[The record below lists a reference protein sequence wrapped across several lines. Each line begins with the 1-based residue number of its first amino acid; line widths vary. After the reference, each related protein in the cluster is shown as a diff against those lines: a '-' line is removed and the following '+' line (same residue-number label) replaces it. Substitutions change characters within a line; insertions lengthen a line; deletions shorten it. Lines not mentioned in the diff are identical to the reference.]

1 MRQCLSQTDPQDL
14 KWTIGLE
21 DLSLYPDVEDWSTL
35 VQQIVELRALIADT
49 RTAEDE
55 EAAQMAVV
63 LDNLLNHKTTIAKIT
78 PSRLRERWTTTASAL
93 GTKAHGAGACAMR
106 K

>member
-1 MRQCLSQTDPQDL
+1 MQHCFSPPDPQEPR
-14 KWTIGLE
+14 WTIGLE

-55 EAAQMAVV
+55 EAAQMVVV
-63 LDNLLNHKTTIAKIT
+63 LDNLLNHKR
-78 PSRLRERWTTTASAL
+78 RLLKSL
-93 GTKAHGAGACAMR
+93 HPD
-106 K
+106 

>member
-1 MRQCLSQTDPQDL
+1 MRQCLSQTDPQDP

-63 LDNLLNHKTTIAKIT
+63 LDNLLNHKR
-78 PSRLRERWTTTASAL
+78 RLLKSLHPA
-93 GTKAHGAGACAMR
+93 
-106 K
+106 